1 MDEERRNG
9 HPPKSRS
16 SAWRQILLAPGLF
29 LLLPFRGIDPVAREF
44 AAAFLAHA
52 LWFLAFVGLGLWFMM
67 G

>member
-1 MDEERRNG
+1 MTQPDGRERIS
-9 HPPKSRS
+9 P
-16 SAWRQILLAPGLF
+16 WRRILLAPGFL

-52 LWFLAFVGLGLWFMM
+52 LWFLVLVGLGLWRLM